1 MTAVA
6 GWERRRSRGGGV
18 KPTLDLFWFEI
29 NAKERREL
37 RRFLL
42 WREDGE
48 CGNMQQ
54 RDKVWFGIAGAT
66 GVNRGRILQRW
77 QIEWVWLAV
86 SDPSFCTSYSC
97 VQCLGYGAWIA
108 GRADPSPTLSP
119 TPSRTFS

>member
-1 MTAVA
+1 MTAVSV
-6 GWERRRSRGGGV
+6 WPRGGGV

-66 GVNRGRILQRW
+66 GVNRGESERW
-77 QIEWVWLAV
+77 PNRMGLAG
-86 SDPSFCTSYSC
+86 
-97 VQCLGYGAWIA
+97 CL
-108 GRADPSPTLSP
+108 
-119 TPSRTFS
+119 